1 MNPALGQT
9 HTKETQAVTV
19 AGQMSVQITQAP
31 QVPGAE
37 QTRKKEEQG
46 ADGTKA
52 KEMSEEEDSF

>member
-1 MNPALGQT
+1 
-9 HTKETQAVTV
+9 
-19 AGQMSVQITQAP
+19 MSVQITQAP

-37 QTRKKEEQG
+37 QTCKKEEQG